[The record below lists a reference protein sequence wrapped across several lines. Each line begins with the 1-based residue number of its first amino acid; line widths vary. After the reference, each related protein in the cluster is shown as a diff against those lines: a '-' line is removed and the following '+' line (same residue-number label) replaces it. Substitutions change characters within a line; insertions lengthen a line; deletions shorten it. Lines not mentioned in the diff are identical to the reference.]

1 MANIEQDV
9 IGIIAK
15 VAKKSPEELNL
26 NTRLA
31 EELMLKS
38 MSRIELA
45 ALLDDKFETST
56 SNFEIRMPKTVEDV
70 VRLMESKRSGA
81 N

>member
-15 VAKKSPEELNL
+15 VAKKDPEELNL
-26 NTRLA
+26 KTRLA

-45 ALLDDKFETST
+45 ALLDDKFGTTT

-70 VRLMESKRSGA
+70 VRLVESKR
-81 N
+81 

>member
-9 IGIIAK
+9 IEIIAK
-15 VAKKSPEELNL
+15 VSKKNPNELDMK
-26 NTRLA
+26 TRLA

-45 ALLDDKFETST
+45 ALLDSKFGTTT
-56 SNFEIRMPKTVEDV
+56 SNFEIRLPKTVEEV
-70 VRLMESKRSGA
+70 IQLVESKRG